1 MGGVGGAQERHD
13 AAGLL
18 ALAAALGSMSC
29 AAPANPAP
37 EVRLPPNGRPA
48 AAPGI
53 PLGCPRGQAD
63 TRVGDV
69 PVCAEEFAFSNDG
82 LSLGGRLLTP
92 REPSEVGVRPAV
104 LLVPGSGPSQRG
116 HRWTDLLA
124 AAFLRQGLSVL
135 IPDKRGF
142 DASEGDWRS
151 ATYGDLAGD
160 AGAAVARLR
169 AHPGIDPARVGVAG
183 LSEGGQI
190 VAIVA
195 ARDRD
200 LAFVVNVAGGAVP
213 FVPKVRYE
221 VENSFREAGL
231 DGARLDAAQ
240 RVLSAAA
247 AYVLG
252 EIPWEKYASV
262 LDAARPTLG
271 PDADRFFM
279 GSPGHWRWAF
289 LRAHRDWDPVPFWE
303 AVTSPVLVL
312 YGAEDRNQPSRE
324 SADRLESAFTRTGHD
339 DAVVRV
345 LPGLGHS
352 LRSGPM
358 GPLDPAVERTLSEWL
373 TARIRRE

>member
-1 MGGVGGAQERHD
+1 MGGVGAHECWR
-13 AAGLL
+13 AASLL
-18 ALAAALGSMSC
+18 ALAATSGSMAC
-29 AAPANPAP
+29 AAPGNTAP
-37 EVRLPPNGRPA
+37 EVRLSPNGRPA
-48 AAPGI
+48 AATGMAHD
-53 PLGCPRGQAD
+53 CPAGQAD

-69 PVCAEEFAFSNDG
+69 PVCAEELAFSNDG

-92 REPSEVGVRPAV
+92 RDASEVGSRPAV
-104 LLVPGSGPSQRG
+104 VLVPGSGPSQRG
-116 HRWTDLLA
+116 HPWTDLLA
-124 AAFLRQGLSVL
+124 AAFLRQRLSVL
-135 IPDKRGF
+135 IPDKRGS

-151 ATYGDLAGD
+151 ATYADLAGD

-183 LSEGGQI
+183 LSEGGQV

-195 ARDRD
+195 AYDRG
-200 LAFVVNVAGGAVP
+200 LAFVVNVVGGAVP

-231 DGARLDAAQ
+231 EGARLDAAQ

-252 EIPWEKYASV
+252 EIPWEEYASV

-279 GSPGHWRWAF
+279 GSPDHWRWAF

-324 SADRLESAFTRTGHD
+324 SAARLQSAFTRTGHD

-345 LPGLGHS
+345 FPGLGHS

-358 GPLDPAVERTLSEWL
+358 GPLDPAVERTLGKWL